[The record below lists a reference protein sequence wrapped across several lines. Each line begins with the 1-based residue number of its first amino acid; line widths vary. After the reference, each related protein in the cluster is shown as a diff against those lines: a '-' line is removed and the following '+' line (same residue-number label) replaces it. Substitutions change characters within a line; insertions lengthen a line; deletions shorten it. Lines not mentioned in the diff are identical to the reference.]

1 MQYTFE
7 QIVQITQANFTGNIN
22 ATVGNFT
29 VDSRKITPLNITDLV
44 FVALVTP
51 KRNGHTFIPEAY
63 QKGVRNFLVSEPV
76 EFLNHKDVNIIWV
89 HNTLTALQQIAQFHR
104 KQFTYP
110 VIGITGSNGKQ
121 W

>member
-89 HNTLTALQQIAQFHR
+89 HNTLTALQQIAQA
-104 KQFTYP
+104 TE
-110 VIGITGSNGKQ
+110 KQ